1 MTVWLLGDQLH
12 PETAALASADHVLL
26 IEAHA
31 FAERKRYHPQKL
43 TLVFSAMRHFR
54 DALRERGYEVT
65 YLEAETFGEGL
76 DRYFAANPE
85 DDLVGIRSPSHGA
98 DERRRRLVEERGG
111 TLTLVE
117 NDLFLTDRAFF
128 DEWAD
133 GRADSGTEGD
143 DIGSYRQEAWYRHVR
158 RETGILME
166 GADPVGGEWNY
177 DDENRETPPSD
188 WTPPSVPRFEP
199 DGITED
205 VQEFVTERYDDHW
218 GEPEP
223 FVWPVTRAAAE
234 RALDHFVSERLSEF
248 GAYQDAMRTDEW
260 AMSHSLLSAAMNL
273 GLLRAEAVVEPVLE
287 AYESGDAPLNSVEG
301 FVRQVIG
308 WREFMRHVYRRS
320 MPELATANQLEQTA
334 SLPPLYWDADTE
346 MECLSEA
353 VGHVRQRGYAHHIER
368 LMVLSNFALLYGVD
382 PAELNEWFHLG
393 FIDAYHW
400 VTTPNVVGMGS
411 FGTDVLSS
419 KPYAASANYID
430 GMSDHCANCAYAKT
444 KTTGENACP
453 FNALYWDFLDRNEET
468 LRGTGRMG
476 LMYSHVDRKDDA
488 EWAEIRERAAEL
500 RERADSGTL

>member
-12 PETAALASADHVLL
+12 PGTAPLESADHVLL

-54 DALRERGYEVT
+54 DSLRERGFEVT
-65 YLEAETFGEGL
+65 YLEAETFGAGL
-76 DRYFAANPE
+76 DRYFEANPE
-85 DDLVGIRSPSHGA
+85 DDLVGIQSPSHGA
-98 DERRRRLVEERGG
+98 DERRRRLVEARGG

-117 NDLFLTDRAFF
+117 NDLFLTSRSFF
-128 DEWAD
+128 DEWA
-133 GRADSGTEGD
+133 GERSDSGGETDE
-143 DIGSYRQEAWYRHVR
+143 IGSYRQEAWYRHVR
-158 RETGILME
+158 RETGILMD

-177 DDENRETPPSD
+177 DDENRETPPAD
-188 WTPPSVPRFEP
+188 WTPPAVPQFEP
-199 DGITED
+199 DSITEE
-205 VQEFVTERYDDHW
+205 VREFVVERYDDHW
-218 GEPEP
+218 GDPEP

-248 GAYQDAMRTDEW
+248 GAYQDAMRNDEW
-260 AMSHSLLSAAMNL
+260 AMSHSLLSAAFNL
-273 GLLRAEAVVEPVLE
+273 GLLRAEEVIEPVLE

-320 MPELATANQLEQTA
+320 MPQLANANQLDQTE
-334 SLPPLYWDADTE
+334 SLPPLYWNTDTE

-353 VGHVRQRGYAHHIER
+353 VGHVHQRGYAHHIER
-368 LMVLSNFALLYGVD
+368 LMILSNFALLYGVD

-393 FIDAYHW
+393 FVDAYHW

-476 LMYSHVDRKDDA
+476 LMYSHVDRKDDE
-488 EWAEIRERAAEL
+488 EWVEIRERAAEL
-500 RERADSGTL
+500 RERADAGTL